1 MMTVRM
7 TPISTVLG
15 KDSSGFFIAEFP
27 PYVVVPSKKHSALL
41 GCFNC
46 FAVNFSVTRALLG
59 LNPGRWQALG
69 QRRAGPKAPRLR
81 WSRATR
87 PSALR

>member
-15 KDSSGFFIAEFP
+15 KDSSGFFITEFP
-27 PYVVVPSKKHSALL
+27 PHVVVLSENHSALL

-46 FAVNFSVTRALLG
+46 FAANFLDSRPPVG
-59 LNPGRWQALG
+59 LNAAR
-69 QRRAGPKAPRLR
+69 
-81 WSRATR
+81 
-87 PSALR
+87 

>member
-15 KDSSGFFIAEFP
+15 KDSSGFFITEFP
-27 PYVVVPSKKHSALL
+27 PQVVVLGEKHSALL

-46 FAVNFSVTRALLG
+46 FAVNFLG
-59 LNPGRWQALG
+59 VQLPVCFNPGHWL
-69 QRRAGPKAPRLR
+69 APE
-81 WSRATR
+81 
-87 PSALR
+87 

>member
-15 KDSSGFFIAEFP
+15 KDSSGFFITEFP
-27 PYVVVPSKKHSALL
+27 PHVVVLSENHSALL

-46 FAVNFSVTRALLG
+46 FAVNFSGTRVPLR
-59 LNPGRWQALG
+59 LNPGRWQA
-69 QRRAGPKAPRLR
+69 PE
-81 WSRATR
+81 
-87 PSALR
+87 